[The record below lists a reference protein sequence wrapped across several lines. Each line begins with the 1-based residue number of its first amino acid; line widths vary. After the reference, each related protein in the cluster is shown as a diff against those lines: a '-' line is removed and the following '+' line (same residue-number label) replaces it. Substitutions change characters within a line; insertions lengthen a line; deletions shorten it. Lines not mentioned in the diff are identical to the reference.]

1 MNRTWWCRVM
11 CWVVLLW
18 QVAPAHA
25 ERITV
30 AAAADL
36 KYAMDALVATF
47 KRQSPADEVVVV
59 YGSSGKFLTQI
70 QQGAPFDLYFSAD
83 AAFPTRLLEQG
94 GAVPPVRLYARGR
107 LVLWSTTLPEQALT
121 LKALTQARVKRVAI
135 ANPEHAPY
143 GQRAQQV
150 LMKSGL
156 WERVAPK
163 LIQGENIAQA
173 AQYVQT
179 GNADVGLIA
188 LSLVSGPDRKAGG
201 AYRLI
206 DDSLHDPLDQAF
218 VVTRA
223 GAEKPL
229 ARRFADHVMAPMSRS
244 IMASYGF
251 VSP

>member
-1 MNRTWWCRVM
+1 MKVM
-11 CWVVLLW
+11 RRCWTGCLICLLW
-18 QVAPAHA
+18 LVTPAHA
-25 ERITV
+25 DRITV

-36 KYAMDALVATF
+36 RYAMDALVATF
-47 KRQSPADEVVVV
+47 KRQSPTDEVAVV

-83 AAFPTRLLEQG
+83 AAYPARLVEQG
-94 GAVPPVRLYARGR
+94 GAVPPVRIYARGR
-107 LVLWSTTLPEQALT
+107 LVLWSTTLPAQALT
-121 LKALTQARVKRVAI
+121 LKVLGEERVRRVAI

-143 GQRAQQV
+143 GERAQQA
-150 LMKSGL
+150 LMATGL
-156 WERVAPK
+156 WERVRPK
-163 LIQGENIAQA
+163 LIYGENIGQA

-179 GNADVGLIA
+179 GNAEVGLIA
-188 LSLVSGPDRKAGG
+188 LSLVSGPDRKAAG

-206 DDSLHDPLDQAF
+206 DEKWHQRLDQAF

-223 GAEKPL
+223 GADKPL